1 MKLAFTLVVV
11 NNAASGYIKALQ
23 HLMYGAGSYQSSDLV
38 DTNYANVARA
48 LGCNG
53 IRVED
58 PGELP
63 AALAQAYACKDR
75 PTILDVVV
83 TRDPA
88 HMLPGVDSRA
98 AKIKPGDRIA

>member
-1 MKLAFTLVVV
+1 
-11 NNAASGYIKALQ
+11 
-23 HLMYGAGSYQSSDLV
+23 MYGGGNYQSSDLV
-38 DTNYANVARA
+38 ETNYANVARA

-58 PGELP
+58 PADIK
-63 AALAQAYACKDR
+63 AALASAYACKDR